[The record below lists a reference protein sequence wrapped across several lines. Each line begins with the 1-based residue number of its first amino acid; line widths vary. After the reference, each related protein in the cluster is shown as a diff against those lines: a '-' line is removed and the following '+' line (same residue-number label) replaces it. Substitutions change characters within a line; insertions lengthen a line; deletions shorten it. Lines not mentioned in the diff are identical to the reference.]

1 MGQDAS
7 AEAVGGDAG
16 EDIPMLWLAP
26 DFGAMLSPMSKSY
39 YPLDGDRDT
48 GRVSLTIRLQPDRHE
63 DIKMLVRLWTEFDAA
78 LGTKREKKWKPSMVV
93 ERLIDVGIDGFW
105 QQVGGRPESQ
115 EGREEF
121 IRRAVARLKKQ
132 SRPR

>member
-7 AEAVGGDAG
+7 TEAVAGDAG
-16 EDIPMLWLAP
+16 EGFPVRWLAP
-26 DFGAMLSPMSKSY
+26 DFGAMLNRMSKSY

-48 GRVSLTIRLQPDRHE
+48 GRVPLTVRLQPDRHE

-78 LGTKREKKWKPSMVV
+78 LGTKREKKWKPSLVV

-105 QQVGGRPESQ
+105 QQVGGRPESV
-115 EGREEF
+115 EGREDF
-121 IRRAVARLKKQ
+121 IKRAVTRLKKQ
-132 SRPR
+132 SRSR